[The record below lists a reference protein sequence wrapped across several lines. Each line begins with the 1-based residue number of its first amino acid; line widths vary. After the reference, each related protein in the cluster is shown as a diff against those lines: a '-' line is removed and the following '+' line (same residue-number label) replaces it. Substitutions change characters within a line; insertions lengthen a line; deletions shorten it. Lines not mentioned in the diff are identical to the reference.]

1 MPTIDLHN
9 GRCEDVLP
17 GLRSVDLVLTDPPY
31 GDTSL
36 EWDERQDTW
45 ATLIPCDQFWCWGSF
60 RYFRAARFT
69 GWRLA
74 QEIVWEKHNGS
85 GSAADRFRRV
95 HEIAAH
101 FYRGEWRGKYRK
113 PVHTHDATARAV
125 RRKQRPPHWG
135 YIEDSTYKS
144 EDGGPRLMRSV
155 WYARS
160 CHGSAIHPTQKP
172 VEVLKPLI
180 EFSCPPGG
188 TVLDPFMGSG
198 STGEAALSLGRN
210 FIGIEADKGYF
221 DSAKARLERFG
232 GLPDLLGN
240 V

>member
-1 MPTIDLHN
+1 LPT
-9 GRCEDVLP
+9 LP
-17 GLRSVDLVLTDPPY
+17 HVDLVLTDPPY

-36 EWDERQDTW
+36 AWDTAQDAW
-45 ATLIPCDQFWCWGSF
+45 AQLISCDQFWCWGSF
-60 RYFRAARFT
+60 RYFRSVQFP
-69 GWRLA
+69 GWKLA
-74 QEIVWEKHNGS
+74 QEVVWEKHNGS

-101 FYRGEWRGKYRK
+101 FYRGEWGALYRK
-113 PVHTHDATARAV
+113 PQYTNDATARAV

-135 YIEDSTYKS
+135 FIEDSTYKS

-155 WYARS
+155 FYARS
-160 CHGSAIHPTQKP
+160 CHGHAIHPTQKP
-172 VEVLKPLI
+172 IEVLKPLI

-198 STGEAALSLGRN
+198 STGEACRQLGRK
-210 FIGIEADKGYF
+210 FIGIEADPLYF
-221 DSAKARLERFG
+221 VKARNRLAET
-232 GLPDLLGN
+232 PCDL

>member
-1 MPTIDLHN
+1 MRPDIDLHF
-9 GRCEDVLP
+9 GRCEDILP
-17 GLRSVDLVLTDPPY
+17 TLPPVDLVLTDPPY

-36 EWDERQDTW
+36 AWDTAQDAW
-45 ATLIPCDQFWCWGSF
+45 ARLIQCSQFWCWGSF
-60 RYFRAARFT
+60 RYFRAAQFP
-69 GWRLA
+69 GWKLA

-101 FYRGEWRGKYRK
+101 FYRGEWRDLYRK
-113 PVHTHDATARAV
+113 PQFTQDATARAV

-135 YIEDSTYKS
+135 FIEDSTYKS

-155 WYARS
+155 FYARS
-160 CHGSAIHPTQKP
+160 CHGHAIHPTQKP
-172 VEVLKPLI
+172 IEVLKPLI

-198 STGEAALSLGRN
+198 STGEACRQLGRK
-210 FIGIEADKGYF
+210 FIGIEADPLYF
-221 DSAKARLERFG
+221 VKAENRLRERG
-232 GLPDLLGN
+232 CDL